1 MLKREEVALGGPK
14 SNTDVIEKKPDSSQ
28 WCVRGKWKAIK
39 TTGYKNKHF
48 QHRNVHVFEEVEQR
62 SSKVFILRSP
72 WD

>member
-39 TTGYKNKHF
+39 TNWI
-48 QHRNVHVFEEVEQR
+48 QEQIFSTQECSCFWR
-62 SSKVFILRSP
+62 GRAEKFKSFYP
-72 WD
+72 